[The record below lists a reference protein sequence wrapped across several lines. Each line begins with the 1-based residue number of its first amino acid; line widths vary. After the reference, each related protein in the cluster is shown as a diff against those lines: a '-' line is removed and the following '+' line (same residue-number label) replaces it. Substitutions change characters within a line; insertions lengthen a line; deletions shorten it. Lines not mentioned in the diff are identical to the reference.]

1 MAVFE
6 NVLAKEFTDMMNMRK
21 SENTNFSIFSVPYP
35 DLNLIT
41 EDSFVDKGRWAYV
54 KGINE
59 KYFSALNNTEVEIV
73 KGRTFQKK
81 LSVLDKETG
90 KVVLAKKSNG
100 EYLTTEITLKK
111 DFVAVYSPIKIK
123 LENNIIVNGVKKSY
137 KPTDGYSYIDFVE
150 TPKGKK
156 YLYTIPLETV
166 FPVNLCALVISLNQR
181 KVRYKGCKVA
191 LTNGHY
197 IFIQSIPYKFKEN
210 PGYVVIG
217 AKTSPNFDKEMKQIL
232 DYWMKMGILFDLN
245 LTAVSNQV
253 KGSNNIGIIDIPG
266 SMFDEEYVKYGDALK
281 SYKNVEEYND
291 LEDFVEDVK

>member
-1 MAVFE
+1 MATFE
-6 NVLAKEFTDMMNMRK
+6 NVLAREFTEMMNMRK

-41 EDSFVDKGRWAYV
+41 DDNFVEKGKWAYV
-54 KGINE
+54 KGIKE
-59 KYFSALNNTEVEIV
+59 KYFSALNNTEVEVI
-73 KGRTFQKK
+73 KGRTFEKK
-81 LSVLDKETG
+81 LSVVDKETG
-90 KVVLAKKSNG
+90 RIVLAQKSTG

-111 DFVAVYSPIKIK
+111 DFVAVYSSVNIH
-123 LENNIIVNGVKKSY
+123 LENKITENGVKKTY
-137 KPTDGYSYIDFVE
+137 KPTDGYSYIDFVD
-150 TPKGKK
+150 TPKGRK
-156 YLYTIPLETV
+156 YLYTIPLEAV

-197 IFIQSIPYKFKEN
+197 VFIQSIPYKYREN

-232 DYWMKMGILFDLN
+232 DYWMQMGILFDLH

-253 KGSNNIGIIDIPG
+253 KGTSNIGIIDIPG
-266 SMFDEEYVKYGDALK
+266 NMYEEEYVKYGEALK
-281 SYKNVEEYND
+281 SYKSLEEEND
-291 LEDFVEDVK
+291 IEDFVEDVK